1 MMIVVR
7 RFLFCDEGRKFCR
20 DEEIIYSIQYRGGS
34 DMERQADVVVIG
46 GGITGTA
53 VLAALVRFDLSCVLV
68 EKEPDIAAGTT
79 KANSAIL
86 HAGFDAPTGSMK
98 AKMNVEGNRLYHE
111 LQDELDL
118 DIQWTGSLVCATTE
132 EEEAQ
137 IKDLKARGEANGV
150 PGLEIWDGD
159 KVREKEPNLSASI
172 RSALWAPTAGIC
184 WPFGMAA
191 AFAENAVENG
201 AEILRDC
208 EVTGIRVEDGK
219 GFVVVTT
226 QRDIRARF
234 VVNAAGV
241 FADKVSAMAGD
252 TSFSI
257 HPRKGEYILFDKTA
271 QGKMV
276 KGIVFP
282 APTKTTKGILVCA
295 TTHGNTFIGPNAQEQ
310 DSRDDTAV
318 TTAGMDEII
327 AGAKKLVPELPM
339 GASITEFAGVR
350 AVSDTN
356 DFIVGESKTVKGL
369 YHAAGIQSPGLT
381 SAPAI
386 ARFLAEEI
394 AKASGVKKKAD
405 AKKGRPAQIVFRE
418 LSRDEQ
424 SKMIAKDERYGRVI
438 CRCETI
444 TEGEIVDAIKR
455 PCGART
461 VDGVKRRTRAGMG
474 RCQGGF
480 CGPRVIE
487 ILSRELG
494 IPVPKVRKD
503 GSDSYMYE
511 EKLGGGRK

>member
-1 MMIVVR
+1 
-7 RFLFCDEGRKFCR
+7 
-20 DEEIIYSIQYRGGS
+20 
-34 DMERQADVVVIG
+34 MERKTDVVVIG

-53 VLAALVRFDLSCVLV
+53 ILAALARLDLSCVLA

-111 LQDELDL
+111 LQNELNL
-118 DIQWTGSLVCATTE
+118 DIEWTGSLVCATTE

-137 IKDLKARGEANGV
+137 IKELKVRGEANGV
-150 PGLEIWDGD
+150 PGLEIWDGG
-159 KVREKEPNLSASI
+159 KVREKEPNLASSI

-208 EVTGIRVEDGK
+208 EVTGIRLADGK
-219 GFVVVTT
+219 GFAVETT
-226 QRDIRARF
+226 QGEIHAKY

-241 FADKVSAMAGD
+241 FADKIAAMAGD

-257 HPRKGEYILFDKTA
+257 HPRKGEYILLDNTA
-271 QGKMV
+271 QDKLV

-295 TTHGNTFIGPNAQEQ
+295 TTHGNTFIGPNAQDQ
-310 DSRDDTAV
+310 DSREDTAV
-318 TTAGMDEII
+318 TTPGMDEII

-339 GASITEFAGVR
+339 GAAITQFAGIR

-386 ARFLAEEI
+386 AKLLAEEI
-394 AKASGVKKKAD
+394 AKVSGAKSKANVKT
-405 AKKGRPAQIVFRE
+405 GRPAQPVFRE
-418 LSRDEQ
+418 LPAEEQ
-424 SKMIAKDERYGRVI
+424 AALIAKDARYGRVI

-487 ILSRELG
+487 ILSRELN

-503 GSDSYMYE
+503 GADSYMYE

>member
-86 HAGFDAPTGSMK
+86 HAGFDAPTGSLK

-137 IKDLKARGEANGV
+137 IKDLEARGEANGV

-191 AFAENAVENG
+191 AFAENAMENG

-208 EVTGIRVEDGK
+208 EVKGIRVEDGK

-394 AKASGVKKKAD
+394 AKASGAKKKAD

-424 SKMIAKDERYGRVI
+424 AKMIAKDERYGRVI

-503 GSDSYMYE
+503 GADSYMYE

>member
-1 MMIVVR
+1 
-7 RFLFCDEGRKFCR
+7 
-20 DEEIIYSIQYRGGS
+20 
-34 DMERQADVVVIG
+34 MERKADVVVIG
-46 GGITGTA
+46 GGISGTA
-53 VLAALVRFDLSCVLV
+53 TLAALARLDLSCVLV

-98 AKMNVEGNRLYHE
+98 AKMNVEGNRLYHD
-111 LQDELDL
+111 LQDELGL
-118 DIQWTGSLVCATTE
+118 DIQWTGSLVCATNG

-137 IKDLKARGEANGV
+137 LEELKARGEANGV
-150 PGLEIWDGD
+150 PGLEIWSGD
-159 KVREKEPNLSASI
+159 KVREKEPNLSSAI
-172 RSALWAPTAGIC
+172 CSALWAPTAGVC

-201 AEILRDC
+201 AGILCGC
-208 EVTGIRVEDGK
+208 EVTGIRAEGGQGFTVE
-219 GFVVVTT
+219 TT
-226 QRDIRARF
+226 QGEIRARF
-234 VVNAAGV
+234 VVNASGV
-241 FADKVSAMAGD
+241 FADKVAAMAGD

-271 QGKMV
+271 QEKMV

-282 APTKTTKGILVCA
+282 APTKTSKGILVCA
-295 TTHGNTFIGPNAQEQ
+295 TTHGNTFVGPNAQEQ

-318 TTAGMDEII
+318 TMAGMDEII

-339 GASITEFAGVR
+339 GAAITEFAGIR

-356 DFIVGESKTVKGL
+356 DFIIGESKTVKGL

-386 ARFLAEEI
+386 ARLLAEEI
-394 AKASGVKKKAD
+394 AKAAGAKA
-405 AKKGRPAQIVFRE
+405 KENVVKGRPPQPVFRE
-418 LSRDEQ
+418 LSPEEQ
-424 SKMIAKDERYGRVI
+424 AALIKKDARYGRVI

-503 GSDSYMYE
+503 GTDSYMYE

>member
-1 MMIVVR
+1 
-7 RFLFCDEGRKFCR
+7 
-20 DEEIIYSIQYRGGS
+20 
-34 DMERQADVVVIG
+34 MERKRDVVVIG

-53 VLAALVRFDLSCVLV
+53 ILAALARLELSCVLV

-111 LQDELDL
+111 LQKDLDL
-118 DIQWTGSLVCATTE
+118 DIRWAGSFVCAATE
-132 EEEAQ
+132 EEEKQ
-137 IKDLKARGEANGV
+137 IEQLLARGKANGV
-150 PGLEIWDGD
+150 PGMEIWDGD
-159 KVREKEPNLSASI
+159 KVREKEPNLSSSI
-172 RSALWAPTAGIC
+172 RAALWAPTAGIC
-184 WPFGMAA
+184 WPFGMAV

-201 AEILRDC
+201 AEILREC
-208 EVTGIRVEDGK
+208 EVTGVRVESGK
-219 GFVVVTT
+219 GFVVETT
-226 QRDIRARF
+226 QGEIHARY

-241 FADKVSAMAGD
+241 FADKVAAMAGD

-271 QGKMV
+271 QDKLV

-295 TTHGNTFIGPNAQEQ
+295 TTHGNTFIGPNAQDQE
-310 DSRDDTAV
+310 SREDTAV
-318 TTAGMDEII
+318 TTPGMDEII

-339 GASITEFAGVR
+339 GAAITQFAGIR

-386 ARFLAEEI
+386 ARLLAEEI
-394 AKASGVKKKAD
+394 AKAAG
-405 AKKGRPAQIVFRE
+405 AKEKSDVRKGRPAQPVFRE
-418 LSRDEQ
+418 LSADEQ
-424 SKMIAKDERYGRVI
+424 AALINKDARYGRVI

-487 ILSRELG
+487 ILSRELN

-503 GSDSYMYE
+503 GADSYMYE

>member
-1 MMIVVR
+1 
-7 RFLFCDEGRKFCR
+7 
-20 DEEIIYSIQYRGGS
+20 
-34 DMERQADVVVIG
+34 MERKTDVVVIG

-53 VLAALVRFDLSCVLV
+53 ILAALARLDLSCVLA

-111 LQDELDL
+111 LKDDLNL
-118 DIQWTGSLVCATTE
+118 DIEWTGSLVCATTE

-137 IKDLKARGEANGV
+137 IKELKARGEANGV
-150 PGLEIWDGD
+150 PGLEIWDGG
-159 KVREKEPNLSASI
+159 KVREKEPNLSSAI

-208 EVTGIRVEDGK
+208 EVTGIRFEDGK
-219 GFVVVTT
+219 GFAVETT
-226 QRDIRARF
+226 QGAIHAKY

-241 FADKVSAMAGD
+241 FADKIAAMAGD

-271 QGKMV
+271 QDKLV

-295 TTHGNTFIGPNAQEQ
+295 TTHGNTFIGPNAQDQ
-310 DSRDDTAV
+310 DSREDTAV
-318 TTAGMDEII
+318 TTPGMDEII

-339 GASITEFAGVR
+339 GAAITQFAGIR

-386 ARFLAEEI
+386 AKLLVEEI
-394 AKASGVKKKAD
+394 AKVSGAKSKANVKT
-405 AKKGRPAQIVFRE
+405 GRPAQPVFRE
-418 LSRDEQ
+418 LPAEEQ
-424 SKMIAKDERYGRVI
+424 AALIAKDARYGRVI

-487 ILSRELG
+487 ILSRELD

-503 GSDSYMYE
+503 GADSYMYE

>member
-1 MMIVVR
+1 
-7 RFLFCDEGRKFCR
+7 
-20 DEEIIYSIQYRGGS
+20 
-34 DMERQADVVVIG
+34 MERKTDVVVIG
-46 GGITGTA
+46 GGITGA
-53 VLAALVRFDLSCVLV
+53 AILAALARLDLSCVLV

-111 LQDELDL
+111 LRDELDL
-118 DIQWTGSLVCATTE
+118 DIQWTGSLVCATTDE
-132 EEEAQ
+132 EKAQ
-137 IKDLKARGEANGV
+137 IEELKARGDANGV

-159 KVREKEPNLSASI
+159 KARGKEPNLSPKICA
-172 RSALWAPTAGIC
+172 ALWAPTAGIC
-184 WPFGMAA
+184 WPFGMAV
-191 AFAENAVENG
+191 AFAENAIGNG

-219 GFVVVTT
+219 DFVVATT
-226 QRDIRARF
+226 EGDIGAKY

-241 FADKVSAMAGD
+241 FADKVAAMAGD
-252 TSFSI
+252 ASFSI
-257 HPRKGEYILFDKTA
+257 HPRRGEYILFDKTV
-271 QGKMV
+271 QEKMV

-318 TTAGMDEII
+318 TPAGMDEII

-339 GASITEFAGVR
+339 GAAITEFAGIR

-386 ARFLAEEI
+386 ARLIAEEI
-394 AKASGVKKKAD
+394 AKASGAKVKANVKT
-405 AKKGRPAQIVFRE
+405 GRPAQPIFRE
-418 LSRDEQ
+418 LPAGEQ
-424 SKMIAKDERYGRVI
+424 AALIKKDARYGRVI

-444 TEGEIVDAIKR
+444 TEGEIVDAIQR

-487 ILSRELG
+487 ILSRELN

-503 GSDSYMYE
+503 GAESYMYE

>member
-1 MMIVVR
+1 
-7 RFLFCDEGRKFCR
+7 
-20 DEEIIYSIQYRGGS
+20 
-34 DMERQADVVVIG
+34 MERKTDVVVIG

-53 VLAALVRFDLSCVLV
+53 ILAALARLDLSCVLA

-111 LQDELDL
+111 LQNELNL
-118 DIQWTGSLVCATTE
+118 NIEWTGSLVCATTE

-137 IKDLKARGEANGV
+137 IKELKARGEANGV
-150 PGLEIWDGD
+150 LGLEIWDGG
-159 KVREKEPNLSASI
+159 KVREKEPNLSSAI

-208 EVTGIRVEDGK
+208 EVTGIRFADGK
-219 GFVVVTT
+219 GFAVETT
-226 QRDIRARF
+226 QGAIHAKY

-241 FADKVSAMAGD
+241 FADKIAAMAGD

-271 QGKMV
+271 QDKLV

-295 TTHGNTFIGPNAQEQ
+295 TTHGNTFIGPNAQDQ
-310 DSRDDTAV
+310 DSREDTAV
-318 TTAGMDEII
+318 TTPGMDEII

-339 GASITEFAGVR
+339 GAAITQFAGIR

-386 ARFLAEEI
+386 AKLLAEEI
-394 AKASGVKKKAD
+394 AKVSGAKSKANVKT
-405 AKKGRPAQIVFRE
+405 GRPAQPVFRE
-418 LSRDEQ
+418 LPAEEQ
-424 SKMIAKDERYGRVI
+424 AALIAKDARYGRVI

-487 ILSRELG
+487 ILSRELD

-503 GSDSYMYE
+503 GADSYMYE

>member
-1 MMIVVR
+1 
-7 RFLFCDEGRKFCR
+7 
-20 DEEIIYSIQYRGGS
+20 
-34 DMERQADVVVIG
+34 MERKRDVVVIG

-53 VLAALVRFDLSCVLV
+53 ILAALARLELSCVLV

-111 LQDELDL
+111 LQKDLDL
-118 DIQWTGSLVCATTE
+118 DIRWTGSFVCAATE
-132 EEEAQ
+132 EEEKQ
-137 IKDLKARGEANGV
+137 IEQLLERGKANGV
-150 PGLEIWDGD
+150 PGMEIWDGD
-159 KVREKEPNLSASI
+159 KVREKEPNLSSSI
-172 RSALWAPTAGIC
+172 RAALWAPTAGIC
-184 WPFGMAA
+184 WPFGMAV

-201 AEILRDC
+201 AEILREC
-208 EVTGIRVEDGK
+208 EVTGVRVESGK
-219 GFVVVTT
+219 GFVVETT
-226 QRDIRARF
+226 QGEIHARY

-241 FADKVSAMAGD
+241 FADKVAAMAGD

-271 QGKMV
+271 QDKLV

-295 TTHGNTFIGPNAQEQ
+295 TTHGNTFIGPNAQDQ
-310 DSRDDTAV
+310 DSREDTAV
-318 TTAGMDEII
+318 TTPGMDEII

-339 GASITEFAGVR
+339 GAAITQFAGIR

-356 DFIVGESKTVKGL
+356 DFIVGESKSVKGL

-386 ARFLAEEI
+386 ARLLAEEI
-394 AKASGVKKKAD
+394 AKAAGVKEKAD
-405 AKKGRPAQIVFRE
+405 VRKGRPEQPVFRE
-418 LSRDEQ
+418 LSADEQ
-424 SKMIAKDERYGRVI
+424 AALINKDARYGRVI

-487 ILSRELG
+487 ILARELN

-503 GSDSYMYE
+503 GADSYMYE

>member
-1 MMIVVR
+1 MMIIASGELR
-7 RFLFCDEGRKFCR
+7 LAMDPTAFSTGP
-20 DEEIIYSIQYRGGS
+20 GS
-34 DMERQADVVVIG
+34 FILRNMSTIPSNIDM
-46 GGITGTA
+46 ITG
-53 VLAALVRFDLSCVLV
+53 LR
-68 EKEPDIAAGTT
+68 
-79 KANSAIL
+79 
-86 HAGFDAPTGSMK
+86 
-98 AKMNVEGNRLYHE
+98 
-111 LQDELDL
+111 
-118 DIQWTGSLVCATTE
+118 
-132 EEEAQ
+132 
-137 IKDLKARGEANGV
+137 
-150 PGLEIWDGD
+150 
-159 KVREKEPNLSASI
+159 I
-172 RSALWAPTAGIC
+172 R
-184 WPFGMAA
+184 
-191 AFAENAVENG
+191 AFAENALENG

-208 EVTGIRVEDGK
+208 EVTGIRAEDGQ
-219 GFVVVTT
+219 GFTIETT
-226 QRDIRARF
+226 QGTIRARF

-241 FADKVSAMAGD
+241 FADKVAAMAGD

-271 QGKMV
+271 QDKMV
-276 KGIVFP
+276 RGIVFP
-282 APTKTTKGILVCA
+282 APTQTTKGILVCA
-295 TTHGNTFIGPNAQEQ
+295 TTHGNTFVGPNAQEQ
-310 DSRDDTAV
+310 DSREDTAV

-339 GASITEFAGVR
+339 GASITEFAGIR

-386 ARFLAEEI
+386 ARLLAEEI
-394 AKASGVKKKAD
+394 AKAAGAKAK
-405 AKKGRPAQIVFRE
+405 AKVLKGRPPQPIFRE
-418 LSRDEQ
+418 LSAEEQ
-424 SKMIAKDERYGRVI
+424 AALIKKDARYGRII

-503 GSDSYMYE
+503 GADSYMYE

>member
-1 MMIVVR
+1 
-7 RFLFCDEGRKFCR
+7 
-20 DEEIIYSIQYRGGS
+20 
-34 DMERQADVVVIG
+34 MERKTDVVVIG

-53 VLAALVRFDLSCVLV
+53 ILAALARLDLSCVLV

-98 AKMNVEGNRLYHE
+98 AKMNVEGNRLYYE
-111 LQDELDL
+111 LREELNL
-118 DIQWTGSLVCATTE
+118 DIEWTGSLVCATTDE
-132 EEEAQ
+132 EKAQ
-137 IKDLKARGEANGV
+137 IEELKARGDANGV

-159 KVREKEPNLSASI
+159 KARGKEPNLSQKICA
-172 RSALWAPTAGIC
+172 ALWAPTAGIC

-191 AFAENAVENG
+191 AFAENAAENG

-208 EVTGIRVEDGK
+208 EVTGIRAENGGFAVE
-219 GFVVVTT
+219 TT
-226 QRDIRARF
+226 QGTVQARF

-241 FADKVSAMAGD
+241 FADKVAAMAGD

-271 QGKMV
+271 QGKLV

-310 DSRDDTAV
+310 DSREDTAV
-318 TTAGMDEII
+318 TTPGMDEII

-339 GASITEFAGVR
+339 GAAITEFAGIR

-386 ARFLAEEI
+386 ARLLADEI
-394 AKASGVKKKAD
+394 AKAAGAKAKAD
-405 AKKGRPAQIVFRE
+405 AKTGRPAQPIFRE
-418 LSRDEQ
+418 LSSGEQ
-424 SKMIAKDERYGRVI
+424 AKLIEKDARYGRVI

-461 VDGVKRRTRAGMG
+461 VDGVKRRTRVGMG

-487 ILSRELG
+487 ILSRELN

-503 GSDSYMYE
+503 GADSYMYE